1 MLESRNGRCWPQL
14 TEYTLTP
21 STRGMKAGR
30 ATKHSKISKVKGL
43 GQGQRDATGPA
54 TPYWCPLGD
63 GQCSAQPSKGR
74 DGKIQPNPTLGQ
86 CGACTGP
93 VPRAAQLCA
102 SEQHKGTPTPFS
114 APHPPCKWIS
124 CKQRVVNYLEASH
137 FLAHADSC
145 WHCCTK
151 TRHSLFQ
158 LLGQDLPCSTP
169 VLHWADSMLG
179 ASKQG
184 GWASHR

>member
-1 MLESRNGRCWPQL
+1 MPPAQ
-14 TEYTLTP
+14 P
-21 STRGMKAGR
+21 P
-30 ATKHSKISKVKGL
+30 H
-43 GQGQRDATGPA
+43 TGA
-54 TPYWCPLGD
+54 HWVMGN
-63 GQCSAQPSKGR
+63 AQPSPVREEMEKSNP
-74 DGKIQPNPTLGQ
+74 IQPWGSAELAQVLRPEQ
-86 CGACTGP
+86 P
-93 VPRAAQLCA
+93 SSVPR
-102 SEQHKGTPTPFS
+102 SSTKGPQPPFS
-114 APHPPCKWIS
+114 APHPPCKWIL

-179 ASKQG
+179 ASKQS